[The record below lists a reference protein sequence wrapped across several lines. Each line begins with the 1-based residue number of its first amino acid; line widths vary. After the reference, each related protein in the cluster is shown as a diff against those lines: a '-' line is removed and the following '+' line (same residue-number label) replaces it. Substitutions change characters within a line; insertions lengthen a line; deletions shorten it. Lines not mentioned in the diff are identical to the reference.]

1 MRLNLTI
8 PLANAKRQCKMFTTV
23 VFKIAVLL
31 TFLVTVQFCSAEEAA
46 QTVSNALDKIPLP
59 NENCPSSD
67 EVCQEDIVNLD
78 AIRTLHKQIDDDE
91 SGNID
96 LDESQEFFKE
106 ELQNTDGFER
116 QSIFHGKDDKISVE
130 DLWNA
135 WKRSLVY
142 NWTVEDVV
150 DWLVSSVDMPQYAP
164 LFREKGINGSRLP
177 RVAVNTHHYLSQ
189 SLGIRNTVNK
199 KKLSL
204 KAMDVVLFG
213 PSIKP
218 HNYMKDI
225 ILTTLLVIAVCGLWF
240 ALRQNQHSKE
250 EMKKMMADLD
260 ALQKAED
267 SLQDMNEKLQK
278 AEEVQNVVV
287 QEKKEI
293 ETKYKEE
300 IEKAK
305 QRAEEL
311 MNERQGSNL
320 EELSR
325 LQLAEQELAELRAA
339 LLQAEQEL
347 ENHWSYGAP
356 AELQQWLQ
364 YTFELEQQHFQ
375 AKQQAAQRQFGT
387 AKEACEKIRRKR
399 TGVLGTL
406 RIAQGNSID
415 NIDQRIVQAR
425 MALEEIRHDMQER
438 QHRWQTIEGF
448 CGFPIRTNAG
458 LAKLE
463 HALYDDGGSHSRVSM
478 VAPMNVEDAD
488 EDFPPH
494 YPAATAM
501 LFNTTSNGGLR
512 PSAMFSA
519 IFTHG
524 EKGLGGSVGE
534 LKRRQVSMGSTSSL
548 AKSPSGVLSSHKRE
562 SVDSGIAL
570 KSLSATSPNGH
581 SMPVAFQLGSH
592 SPTSS
597 PDSPPNG
604 NPPLLLGAPS
614 DEGRFPRSKSLSV
627 MNPAHS
633 AFPGSRVP
641 RPDMLVG
648 HNLQATHKPEMTGMK
663 RTDSDGSL
671 TKRALPKQVTTVGGM
686 GNSSQDDD
694 SLSGTESFDSE
705 GKGKKEKKK
714 LKLIPKF
721 MRRTEL

>member
-1 MRLNLTI
+1 
-8 PLANAKRQCKMFTTV
+8 
-23 VFKIAVLL
+23 
-31 TFLVTVQFCSAEEAA
+31 
-46 QTVSNALDKIPLP
+46 
-59 NENCPSSD
+59 CPSSD

-96 LDESQEFFKE
+96 LDESQEYTIG
-106 ELQNTDGFER
+106 Q
-116 QSIFHGKDDKISVE
+116 
-130 DLWNA
+130 
-135 WKRSLVY
+135 WKMWSTGSSHRS
-142 NWTVEDVV
+142 TCRSMPH
-150 DWLVSSVDMPQYAP
+150 SSGRRASM
-164 LFREKGINGSRLP
+164 
-177 RVAVNTHHYLSQ
+177 
-189 SLGIRNTVNK
+189 
-199 KKLSL
+199 
-204 KAMDVVLFG
+204 G
-213 PSIKP
+213 PDCPEP

-387 AKEACEKIRRKR
+387 AKEA
-399 TGVLGTL
+399 
-406 RIAQGNSID
+406 
-415 NIDQRIVQAR
+415 
-425 MALEEIRHDMQER
+425 ER

-494 YPAATAM
+494 YPAAT
-501 LFNTTSNGGLR
+501 
-512 PSAMFSA
+512 
-519 IFTHG
+519 
-524 EKGLGGSVGE
+524 GLGGSVGE